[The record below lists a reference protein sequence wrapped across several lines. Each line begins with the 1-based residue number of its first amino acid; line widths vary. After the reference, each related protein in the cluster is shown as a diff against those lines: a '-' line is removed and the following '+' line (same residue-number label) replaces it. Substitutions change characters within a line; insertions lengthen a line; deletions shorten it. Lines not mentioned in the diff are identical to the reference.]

1 MDETLKAD
9 TSEIQSK
16 IDRLEAEIA
25 AFEIQD
31 KNTLEAYRLKFLV
44 RKGKIAELFEQLKTA
59 PPEQR
64 PYIGKRLNEL
74 KTAAESRFEQAKA
87 ALEARETQSTPAP
100 DLTLPG
106 RRRFTGAEHPV
117 QKVLSEM
124 KEIFFRMGFTEA
136 VGPEIERDDYNFTL
150 LNFPDDHPARDMQD
164 TFFLRKGAPEGD
176 VVLRTHTSPV
186 QIRTMLSQKPPIR
199 IIAPG
204 KVYRNE
210 AISARSYC
218 VFHQLEGLYVDKGVT
233 FADFKA
239 TIYSFAQQMF
249 GSDVKL
255 RFRPSF
261 FPFTEPSAEVDITC
275 YLCGGKGCR
284 VCKHTGWLEIMG
296 CGMVHPNVLR
306 NCNIDPDIYSGYAW
320 GMGIERTTLL
330 RYKIDDIRLLFENDV
345 RMLSQFESI

>member
-16 IDRLEAEIA
+16 IDHLEAEIA

-44 RKGKIAELFEQLKTA
+44 RKGKIAELFEQLKTI

-74 KTAAESRFEQAKA
+74 KTAAESRFEQVRAT
-87 ALEARETQSTPAP
+87 LEAREAQAVPAP